1 MTDTDTDSL
10 RAADDDAFHS
20 ISGVLETA
28 EPASASTNPASN
40 TSASTSTAAATAPAT
55 AAATAT
61 ATTTTAAAN
70 NSSTP
75 SMRQH
80 TLAGQRPL
88 NPSISSSSPL
98 SSREASP
105 ARPYQR
111 NVAAAGS
118 GVRPGFR
125 SRKSSTDASPSRTS
139 SLANSTTPGPS
150 PTGPV
155 QRAHSATSIPEITP
169 ATQSSTPDAARAPR
183 SIKPA
188 PSKSASADAA
198 PHWPISPR
206 LKSPPPSDDRFSHS
220 RRNSLRSQIKRPE
233 TQSTPAII
241 VQSSS
246 PASPPRLAVPEHPIA
261 SEPDEPTQTIKA
273 PPARG
278 SSGQPTKLETVQ
290 ESSLPATSGFHGL
303 EPQSFV
309 SSLVAHKSDTDRN
322 DVNSKVTEDLS
333 SKHDSFKHDHS
344 KHTESGSDSA
354 SRSAKKGKM
363 QEQRSTFAQR
373 PQHSVSAKPSLSSM
387 STRARD
393 PPLRNMTVETE
404 TVPSVAQ
411 ASIVN
416 QDRSASGRA
425 DGGIR
430 LKPSNETIRPKK
442 EKKPPKRKAASINAG
457 TGRLQHISYPHHT
470 HTRPDPGV
478 LSNTPSSLG
487 SPISYR
493 SYDDRRSLLALSPP
507 SPEMRMSS
515 SSRPPHLS
523 YFYSSTNAS
532 YRTASSKADVFE
544 QKVASAVDEADS
556 SDSDATFIYESN
568 PPDPPHRSRGHHSR
582 TPSMTSLASLTN
594 PQLQFRDNQ
603 KHPSKKSSTKFKF
616 TNPHVYPSIDGDDRG
631 EGTVRSG
638 SGRAGGGSHHHHI
651 GGRYSQGR
659 GGLNHMVMDSDSS
672 MPQSSR
678 NRGPASRNASQPN
691 SPRFHTF
698 SVGNGHSN
706 GSKKNG
712 EYSAAYDIDAENA
725 ADDERTPLISGRSP
739 RARTPR
745 QRNSVN
751 IRHLERRHHRDGG
764 WCRRFA
770 GCLVLSILLLV
781 VVFCAVGLVFATTK
795 PLTSLV
801 VRDIQNVVAS
811 QEEVILDLIVDAVN
825 PNIIGVTVA
834 DMEVSVFAKS
844 KHVGSDTW
852 WREHGNGPPENGTPD
867 DLENWQ
873 PVQDQSHHVD
883 TVVRTTG
890 VDEGTDPIEGEPR
903 TMLLGRVNRF
913 DSPLTFEGSFF
924 QRHRAESI
932 GELRLGHPGNK
943 TEAGGS
949 ERWEEVL
956 QHPFELIVRGNFKY
970 TLPLSTQE
978 FKVPVTASHYYDPDV
993 EKKKKPAA
1001 LKGLGKRRILPPV
1014 LTKPWGRYDR
1024 RALPLWNH
1032 Q

>member
-10 RAADDDAFHS
+10 RPADDDAFHS
-20 ISGVLETA
+20 ISGRLETA
-28 EPASASTNPASN
+28 EPANPASN
-40 TSASTSTAAATAPAT
+40 TAASASTAAATAPAT
-55 AAATAT
+55 AAATAAT
-61 ATTTTAAAN
+61 AAAAAAAAN
-70 NSSTP
+70 NASTP

-111 NVAAAGS
+111 SVAAAGS

-155 QRAHSATSIPEITP
+155 QRAHSATSIPDTTP

-183 SIKPA
+183 SIKAA

-206 LKSPPPSDDRFSHS
+206 LKSPPPSEDRLSHS

-309 SSLVAHKSDTDRN
+309 SSLITHKSDTDRN
-322 DVNSKVTEDLS
+322 DVNSSKVTEDLS

-354 SRSAKKGKM
+354 SKSAKKGKM

-478 LSNTPSSLG
+478 FSNTPSSLG
-487 SPISYR
+487 SPMSYR

-507 SPEMRMSS
+507 HAEMRMSS
-515 SSRPPHLS
+515 SSSRPLHLI

-616 TNPHVYPSIDGDDRG
+616 TNPHVYPTIDGDDRG

-651 GGRYSQGR
+651 GGRYNQGR
-659 GGLNHMVMDSDSS
+659 GGLNHLVMDSDSS

-678 NRGPASRNASQPN
+678 NRGPTSRNTSQPN

-745 QRNSVN
+745 QRNSAN

-852 WREHGNGPPENGTPD
+852 WREHGNGPPGDGQPD
-867 DLENWQ
+867 DLEEWQ

-883 TVVRTTG
+883 TIARTAG

-1024 RALPLWNH
+1024 RALLLWNP

>member
-1 MTDTDTDSL
+1 MLT
-10 RAADDDAFHS
+10 HS
-20 ISGVLETA
+20 
-28 EPASASTNPASN
+28 
-40 TSASTSTAAATAPAT
+40 
-55 AAATAT
+55 
-61 ATTTTAAAN
+61 
-70 NSSTP
+70 
-75 SMRQH
+75 
-80 TLAGQRPL
+80 
-88 NPSISSSSPL
+88 
-98 SSREASP
+98 
-105 ARPYQR
+105 
-111 NVAAAGS
+111 
-118 GVRPGFR
+118 
-125 SRKSSTDASPSRTS
+125 
-139 SLANSTTPGPS
+139 
-150 PTGPV
+150 
-155 QRAHSATSIPEITP
+155 
-169 ATQSSTPDAARAPR
+169 
-183 SIKPA
+183 
-188 PSKSASADAA
+188 
-198 PHWPISPR
+198 
-206 LKSPPPSDDRFSHS
+206 
-220 RRNSLRSQIKRPE
+220 
-233 TQSTPAII
+233 
-241 VQSSS
+241 
-246 PASPPRLAVPEHPIA
+246 
-261 SEPDEPTQTIKA
+261 
-273 PPARG
+273 
-278 SSGQPTKLETVQ
+278 
-290 ESSLPATSGFHGL
+290 
-303 EPQSFV
+303 SFV
-309 SSLVAHKSDTDRN
+309 SSLNTHKSDTDRY
-322 DVNSKVTEDLS
+322 DVNSSKVTEDLS
-333 SKHDSFKHDHS
+333 SKHDSFKHDYS

-354 SRSAKKGKM
+354 SKSAKKGKM

-373 PQHSVSAKPSLSSM
+373 SQHSISAKPSLSSM

-404 TVPSVAQ
+404 TVPSIAQ

-457 TGRLQHISYPHHT
+457 TGRLQHIPYPHHT
-470 HTRPDPGV
+470 YTRPDPCV

-487 SPISYR
+487 SPISYCL
-493 SYDDRRSLLALSPP
+493 YDDRRSLLALSPP

-515 SSRPPHLS
+515 SSCSRPLHLS
-523 YFYSSTNAS
+523 YFYSSTNTS

-544 QKVASAVDEADS
+544 QKVASAVDEADD

-659 GGLNHMVMDSDSS
+659 GGLNHLVMDSDSS

-678 NRGPASRNASQPN
+678 NRGPTSRNASQPN

-745 QRNSVN
+745 QRNSANV
-751 IRHLERRHHRDGG
+751 RHLERRHHRDGG

-852 WREHGNGPPENGTPD
+852 WREHGNGPPNDGPPD
-867 DLENWQ
+867 DLEKWQ

-883 TVVRTTG
+883 TVIRTTG

-978 FKVPVTASHYYDPDV
+978 FKVPVTASHYYDPDI

-1014 LTKPWGRYDR
+1014 LTN
-1024 RALPLWNH
+1024 L
-1032 Q
+1032 